1 MSQLLAGHRKINMF
15 TFIIFAFAIIS
26 LTFLKILFSSVLINS
41 DIIRLLFIL
50 IFGLP
55 FLYFVLAYGVL
66 PLFGKYM
73 DAILYLMRSL
83 SLSNN
88 LLNYIQIF

>member
-1 MSQLLAGHRKINMF
+1 MSQLLAGHRKIIMLTF
-15 TFIIFAFAIIS
+15 TIFAFVIIS

-55 FLYFVLAYGVL
+55 FLYFALAYGVL

-73 DAILYLMRSL
+73 DAILYLISGS

-88 LLNYIQIF
+88 LLNYIQIL